1 MTFLLIYLQ
10 EKNKIC
16 VQLLNAQG
24 YNVDLLAAKLSK
36 EVVSAREKRTVTYPK
51 EWIKDTKSAKN
62 HGDRLLSTYIMHAT
76 NYDFFISDEK
86 NKGEQEYADLLKE
99 RLQTKIFK
107 SDKNM
112 LWLW

>member
-1 MTFLLIYLQ
+1 MGGATLKRESLNSSKVSHQVGSDKEKNPMTFLLIYLQ

-51 EWIKDTKSAKN
+51 E
-62 HGDRLLSTYIMHAT
+62 
-76 NYDFFISDEK
+76 
-86 NKGEQEYADLLKE
+86 
-99 RLQTKIFK
+99 
-107 SDKNM
+107 
-112 LWLW
+112 